1 VFAEA
6 TAESL
11 EVMHERYDA
20 FRGVDEHETVVLIA
34 SRNVF
39 EGRLFRTEIQQH

>member
-1 VFAEA
+1 VLAEA

-20 FRGVDEHETVVLIA
+20 FRGVDEHETVVL
-34 SRNVF
+34 STCCDKF
-39 EGRLFRTEIQQH
+39 EGHWLRTEQLQQ